1 MSGHSQSHDNRAQKT
16 PDVHR
21 APQTAP
27 AAGAVDFQPA
37 LSVAGGLSDPDSI
50 IQLQRI
56 AGNRAVNSL
65 INGKGAHR
73 QAHGSIQ
80 RLMSASAFKA
90 ATSVSGKRRSS
101 AKIDTID
108 SALKKIEQIGMDLG
122 LLSELQD
129 VIDHWLS
136 THVDDSSKT
145 IVGRRPG
152 VLQLRNEVTEEI
164 KKVTAEFS
172 KQSET
177 TGDGAPQGRSRRNAM
192 SFQIVGAGKKYKKDF
207 SDFDSKQF
215 RVSGRAPLRTIEEV
229 KRTETDDGK
238 IVYYATGLVTG
249 FNGKV
254 PVIVPYPEP
263 ISLGDWYPQVT
274 HINGMAVAPK
284 SGIQSAMALQE
295 SVNSA
300 MGGEGA
306 TDVAMGQ
313 DAVDVLYTYSAQR
326 GGLFPDVWDCI
337 KGKVGVVDE
346 ATEKQIEIIMDAV
359 HRKKRVTVS
368 AHSRGTIKTDNA
380 VKEAHKK
387 LSDERVPLV
396 RSTMW
401 DQVVAYWQKN
411 DPGIGL
417 EPELLAEMSLRGIAE
432 DQIKTEMNQ
441 YIQVIYAGN
450 AVQYP
455 SSIVPPT
462 LYAGGL
468 DMVSFFVGSYTKL
481 LGNAKSPGFFKGHGF
496 VGNYVP
502 TVGKE
507 IAKDLKGR

>member
-1 MSGHSQSHDNRAQKT
+1 MSSGTKSKEKSSPT
-16 PDVHR
+16 PSVSSV
-21 APQTAP
+21 PQTIP
-27 AAGAVDFQPA
+27 ANGDVEFLPPSPLTAN
-37 LSVAGGLSDPDSI
+37 LPDSQAI
-50 IQLQRI
+50 VQLQRI
-56 AGNRAVNSL
+56 VGNRAVASML
-65 INGKGAHR
+65 NGSNAQQPANGR
-73 QAHGSIQ
+73 IQ

-108 SALKKIEQIGMDLG
+108 SALKKIEQVGMDLG

-136 THVDDSSKT
+136 THLGDTSAS
-145 IVGRRPG
+145 ILGRRPG
-152 VLQLRNEVTEEI
+152 VLQLRNEVSAEI
-164 KKVTAEFS
+164 KTITSKMSEQADTAE
-172 KQSET
+172 
-177 TGDGAPQGRSRRNAM
+177 GGVPQGRSRRNAM
-192 SFQIVGAGKKYKKDF
+192 SFNVVGAGKKYKKDF

-215 RVSGRAPLRTIEEV
+215 RVSGRAPMRNIEEV
-229 KRTETDDGK
+229 KRTENEDGK
-238 IVYYATGLVTG
+238 IEYYATGLVTG
-249 FNGKV
+249 FNGKA
-254 PVIVPYPEP
+254 PVIIPYPEP

-295 SVNSA
+295 AVNSA

-326 GGLFPDVWDCI
+326 GGLFADVWDCI
-337 KGKVGVVDE
+337 KGKVGVEDP
-346 ATEKQIEIIMDAV
+346 ATEKQVEIMMDAV

-401 DQVVAYWQKN
+401 DQLVDYWKKN

-417 EPELLAEMSLRGIAE
+417 DPELLAEMSLRGIAE

-441 YIQVIYAGN
+441 YLQLIYAGN

-502 TVGKE
+502 TVSKE
-507 IAKDLKGR
+507 IAQDLKGR